1 MSQKA
6 QRTLDKPSPQP
17 LWLSGKRTKAPSVS
31 PQPAGTHISGS
42 PSGLLLPILCQ
53 VKRKFPLERGK
64 IRTGE
69 VDRRWRELRGIYRR
83 PENRNRNFLSALGSE
98 RADTTRKYKER
109 SSRWANFSAWQV
121 KGRLEKV
128 PHVQTLRSVN
138 KNMT

>member
-6 QRTLDKPSPQP
+6 QRTLDKPSPGFLESVKRP
-17 LWLSGKRTKAPSVS
+17 LLLAPNLQEPASVALVS
-31 PQPAGTHISGS
+31 FSS
-42 PSGLLLPILCQ
+42 MRLPILCQ
-53 VKRKFPLERGK
+53 VKRKFPLGRGK
-64 IRTGE
+64 TWTGE

-128 PHVQTLRSVN
+128 PYVQTLRSVN